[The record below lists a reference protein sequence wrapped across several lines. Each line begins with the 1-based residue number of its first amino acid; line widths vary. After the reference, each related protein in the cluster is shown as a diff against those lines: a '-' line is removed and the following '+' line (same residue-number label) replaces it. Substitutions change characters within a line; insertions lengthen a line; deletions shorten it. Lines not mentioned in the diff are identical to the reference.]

1 MNKLNNET
9 AKWIT
14 ANTECD
20 QTQLFSIRIV
30 IKKKKIG
37 NEMWKRLQCLRC
49 MEINYTIME
58 RLYVRNNMW

>member
-20 QTQLFSIRIV
+20 QTQLFSICIV
-30 IKKKKIG
+30 IKKKKK
-37 NEMWKRLQCLRC
+37 NWKRNVK
-49 MEINYTIME
+49 ETKVFEVHGNK
-58 RLYVRNNMW
+58 LYNNGKTLCEE

>member
-30 IKKKKIG
+30 IKKKK
-37 NEMWKRLQCLRC
+37 NWKRNVK
-49 MEINYTIME
+49 ETTVFKVHGNK
-58 RLYVRNNMW
+58 LYNNGKTLCEE

>member
-20 QTQLFSIRIV
+20 QTQLFSICIV
-30 IKKKKIG
+30 MKNFYMYCDETTVFEVHG
-37 NEMWKRLQCLRC
+37 NK
-49 MEINYTIME
+49 
-58 RLYVRNNMW
+58 LYNNGKTLCEE

>member
-30 IKKKKIG
+30 IKKKKKL
-37 NEMWKRLQCLRC
+37 ETKC
-49 MEINYTIME
+49 E
-58 RLYVRNNMW
+58 RDYSV